1 MISMNKKFP
10 DMKKIITLFY
20 LLFCVVLITA
30 QTTPG
35 EYTIKNIDINTKNSD
50 FGTAFLGKDRIIF
63 AAPSENVIIVNKVWN
78 ENGQKFL
85 DLYTGIITEDR
96 QLIDKKRLSG
106 DVNTKY
112 HEAGVAITKDLKTV
126 YFTAN
131 NFYKKKFLTDSSGI
145 NNLQIF
151 RAQLDVDGKWT
162 SKEKLPF
169 NNDQYSVG
177 HPALNHDDSK
187 LYFVSDMPG
196 SYGKTDLYVVDINE
210 DGSFGIPRN
219 LGPKIN
225 SIEKEMFPY
234 IGKDNILYFSTNG
247 HPGFGELDIFASKI
261 FDNSVSQPINLD
273 EPVNSPDDDFAFII
287 DDARDRGFFSS
298 NRKEGKGDD
307 DIYSFLASP
316 GLYIHCEQ
324 VIIGVVRSESSG
336 DLLPGAKVVLLDEDG
351 DEISSTIADA
361 DGSYVLE
368 GAICDTDVIVIGSL
382 ERYLNDEHEI
392 TMVNDIDSA
401 PYLLNLNLPDQF
413 VSNRVNINTIYF
425 DFDKSNIRPDA
436 AKELD
441 KVVQVMNEY
450 PELLIEAG
458 SYTDSRGKDAYNM
471 KLSERRAKSTV
482 DYIVSK
488 GISLDRITYKGYG
501 ETDLVNDCTN
511 GVKCTPEEHQ
521 LNRRTE
527 FTIANESGF
536 ELIPSEE
543 ETEN

>member
-1 MISMNKKFP
+1 
-10 DMKKIITLFY
+10 MKNIITLICLMISVTF
-20 LLFCVVLITA
+20 VVA

-63 AAPSENVIIVNKVWN
+63 AAPSENTMIVNKVWN

-85 DLYTGIITEDR
+85 DLYVGTITEDR
-96 QLIDKKRLSG
+96 QVINKKRMLG

-112 HEAGVAITKDLKTV
+112 HEAGVAISKDLKTV
-126 YFTAN
+126 YFTSN
-131 NFYKKKFLTDSSGI
+131 NFYEKKYLTDSSGV

-151 RAQLDVDGKWT
+151 RAKLDAGGKWIL
-162 SKEKLPF
+162 KEKLSF
-169 NNDQYSVG
+169 NNTEYSVG
-177 HPALNHDDSK
+177 HPALSHDDKK

-196 SYGKTDLYVVDINE
+196 SYGKTDIYVVDIKE
-210 DGSFGIPRN
+210 DGTFSEAKN

-225 SIEKEMFPY
+225 TIEKEMFPY
-234 IGKDNILYFSTNG
+234 IGKDNILYFSSNG
-247 HPGFGELDIFASKI
+247 HPGYGELDIFASKI

-273 EPVNSPDDDFAFII
+273 EPVNSYHDDFAFII
-287 DDARDRGFFSS
+287 DDQRDRGFFSS

-324 VIIGVVRSESSG
+324 VITGVIRSESSG

-351 DEISSTIADA
+351 TEISTTTADSS
-361 DGSYVLE
+361 GSYVLT
-368 GAICDTDVIVIGSL
+368 GALCDTDVTVIASM

-392 TMVNDIDSA
+392 TTVNDIDAA
-401 PYLLNLNLPDQF
+401 PYLLNFNLPDQF
-413 VSNRVNINTIYF
+413 ISNRVNINTIYL
-425 DFDKSNIRPDA
+425 DFDKFDIRPDA
-436 AKELD
+436 AKELN

-458 SYTDSRGKDAYNM
+458 SHTDSRGKDSYNM

-488 GISLDRITYKGYG
+488 GISADRIEYKGYG
-501 ETDLVNDCTN
+501 ETQLVNQCSN
-511 GVKCTPEEHQ
+511 GVKCSKEEHQ

-536 ELIPSEE
+536 ELIPSSEK
-543 ETEN
+543 TED